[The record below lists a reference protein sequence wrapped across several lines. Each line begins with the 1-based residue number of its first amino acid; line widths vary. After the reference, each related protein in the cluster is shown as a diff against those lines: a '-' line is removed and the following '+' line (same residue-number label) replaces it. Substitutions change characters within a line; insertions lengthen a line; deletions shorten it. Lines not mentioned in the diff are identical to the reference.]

1 HPFHSCPLRSSS
13 LLVVSKPKQT
23 IVTATDDVFTLL
35 GYTPSQLIGHHI
47 AVLGLKKQSQQHHYL
62 ARHES
67 QSQVQLEICIHYD
80 PLNTATELEY
90 WLIRPIHTPLP
101 SAIRGQTSDCSLTVL
116 RLSPYGTIEHAMA
129 SECLHQSAHE
139 LIGKPIMSFV
149 HAADVHALCEGLSQ
163 TTRQIYHTFRI
174 RWLTSNKSKDTQHEW
189 MTLTVMTM
197 RRRLSCTSLDDPLT
211 RPICILR
218 PTRFPDQPIPSSHTS
233 NISPSMSSAF
243 DALQLAL
250 ECLLEMP
257 SYLRFAVEGALG
269 QGRSYI
275 VDYASHVVESI
286 MDM

>member
-1 HPFHSCPLRSSS
+1 HHFHSCPLRSSS

-47 AVLGLKKQSQQHHYL
+47 AVLGLKQQNQKHLYL

-67 QSQVQLEICIHYD
+67 QSQIQLEICIHHD

-90 WLIRPIHTPLP
+90 WLIRPIHAPLFP
-101 SAIRGQTSDCSLTVL
+101 PVKDKTSHGSLTVL
-116 RLSPYGTIEHAMA
+116 RLSPYGTIENALP
-129 SECLHQSAHE
+129 SQCLHQSAHD

-149 HAADVHALCEGLSQ
+149 HAADVQTLCEGLSQ

-174 RWLTSNKSKDTQHEW
+174 RWLACDQPKDGHEW

-218 PTRFPDQPIPSSHTS
+218 PTHLPDPPISSSHTS
-233 NISPSMSSAF
+233 NISPNVFSAF

-257 SYLRFAVEGALG
+257 PYIKSMLEGALG
-269 QGRSYI
+269 QGKSYM
-275 VDYASHVVESI
+275 VEYAAHVVESL